1 MTKTNP
7 VPIATNS
14 SGSSRDR
21 LLRKRLRL
29 RARFF
34 FRVTGWVLLSAYMIL
49 AACLLLVRVWI
60 MPDIEKFFPKLE
72 NYLEE
77 RTGADISVDSIKA
90 DWDFLRPRITLNQV
104 TIAQPGQ
111 QASLTLPQVQ
121 ATFSY
126 LSFFELKPILARLI
140 IVNPDLRIERQ
151 EEHVFNIAGFTVR
164 TGNTNQPSQAGSH
177 ARTIIDWFLDQDHLE
192 IVKGRFSYVD
202 FTDPHHHPVRLRD
215 THFMLHRY
223 MTAWSLGLQSYVVR
237 ESETPL
243 DIRASFKEKWF
254 GSGRRLEKLYGTIYA
269 SVPYLNFG
277 TIASRINMD
286 HIIDSGRG
294 AVNLWLDFDRLR
306 PESLTADI
314 ALHDVSITANRRNSQ
329 NFRLDSLQGRFIQTL
344 NNEGHFTL
352 QTHDLVIKPIHR
364 SAYYLGDS
372 QIEGTLRDG
381 MACDGT
387 MQIEF
392 FDLRSLTT
400 IGLQLPIP
408 EKILGRIRSM
418 QPEGLIENFEGSW
431 SGPISNPTHFE
442 VSSRFKGLTLK
453 DHENEDPL
461 KPGFFGFKNLSGE
474 FTADNNGGTVTLDS
488 ANATLSFP
496 GVFFEKD
503 IALDTLKMNANWELK
518 PQLRFNVEDLVVSN
532 ADASAQVHGGWYDT
546 GGAGTLEVRGDLH
559 YLRASA
565 AHRFIPIVAGG
576 KPTNDWLKA
585 ALRGGIAKNG
595 TVNIYGPLNQFP
607 FEHPGNSDFIFHISG
622 DTEDVLMDYV
632 PSYQL
637 TKEGE
642 WIAGAW
648 PRIEKINGRLI
659 FEGNGMRVE
668 NATAESQGVA
678 IRDVTAS
685 IPSFTAK
692 GVPLLIHGVAEG
704 RLAGMASFVNESP
717 VSAMLSH
724 VFEGA
729 ELSGDALLD
738 LKLNIPIT
746 RAHETAVQGDISLN
760 GNRVVLANVPPL
772 DNASG
777 SVYFTEKGLW
787 AQSLSARV
795 YGEPAT
801 GSIETTD
808 DRKIVIK
815 AQGEVTPTSIAHIV
829 NNPATDALMKHVTG
843 RTHADVAVTIDHGV
857 SVQVT
862 SDLAGLESQM
872 PSPFNKLSETSIPL
886 VFNYAP
892 CDDKQCASRM
902 TLSIGKVF
910 GLGID
915 YAADQS
921 GSVHAKNGTIA
932 IGQAL
937 PAKPNGNGLAIFA
950 KTQTFNYDQW
960 QALLADLSDAY
971 EKDTDSDIKT
981 LSLSRAAVAIN
992 NFNYHKLNFRN
1003 VNVSA
1008 QIGQNNQWTGSISS
1022 DLAKGR
1028 FSFLPEK
1035 RQNHALLKADFDY
1048 LHVPQPEEI
1057 VDEAMKVAPKSTE
1070 SLPSVELTIK
1080 DLHYRDYALGRLRL
1094 QATNSGRGA
1103 SNIWNL
1109 NHFEVTTDEAKLVA
1123 SGSWDAGKKNR
1134 SQTNLEA
1141 TLGVKDLGD
1150 LLKRFNMEHAVNDG
1164 TGQITA
1170 KLNWSGAP
1178 VDFSTASLMGQ
1189 MSVLMQ
1195 SGQIL
1200 QVEPGA
1206 GRLLSLLSLQTLL
1219 RRLTLDFRDVL
1230 GQGFVFDTISS
1241 SATID
1246 KGILRTSDSR
1256 IVGPQA
1262 TVLSEGHLDLNT
1274 LSQNFKI
1281 TVLPDISLGGAS
1293 LALAVANP
1301 ILGVGSFLAQ
1311 LALQTPLSQLFSVEY
1326 QITGTIDN
1334 PVIEKIPDNDNRQA
1348 TVAPQ

>member
-7 VPIATNS
+7 VPITTNS
-14 SGSSRDR
+14 NGSSRDR

-111 QASLTLPQVQ
+111 LASLTLPQVQ

-126 LSFFELKPILARLI
+126 LTFFELKPILARLI
-140 IVNPDLRIERQ
+140 IVNPDLHIERQ
-151 EEHVFNIAGFTVR
+151 EENVFNVAGFTVR
-164 TGNTNQPSQAGSH
+164 TGNSHKTSQTGSH
-177 ARTIIDWFLDQDHLE
+177 AKTIIDWFLDQDHLE
-192 IVKGRFSYVD
+192 IVKGRFSYID
-202 FTDPHHHPVRLRD
+202 FTDPHHHPVQLRD

-223 MTAWSLGLQSYVVR
+223 ITAWSLGLQSYVVR

-243 DIRASFKEKWF
+243 DIRANFKEKWF
-254 GSGRRLEKLYGTIYA
+254 GSGNRLEKLYGTIYA

-277 TIASRINMD
+277 TIANRINMD

-314 ALHDVSITANRRNSQ
+314 ALHDVSISANNRNGE

-344 NNEGHFTL
+344 DNEGHFTL
-352 QTHDLVIKPIHR
+352 QSHDLIIKPIHR
-364 SAYYLGDS
+364 SAYYLGDT
-372 QIEGTLRDG
+372 QIEGTLRNG
-381 MACDGT
+381 MAYDGN
-387 MQIEF
+387 MRIEY

-408 EKILGRIRSM
+408 EKILGNIRAM

-431 SGPISNPTHFE
+431 TGPINNPTQFE
-442 VSSRFKGLTLK
+442 VASRFKGLTLK
-453 DHENEDPL
+453 DHENDNPL
-461 KPGFFGFKNLSGE
+461 KPGFFGFKNLTGE
-474 FTADNNGGTVTLDS
+474 FTANNNGGTLTLDS
-488 ANATLSFP
+488 PGSTLSFP

-503 IALDTLKMNANWELK
+503 ISLDTLKMKANWEIK
-518 PQLRFNVEDLVVSN
+518 PTLRFNVEDLVVSN
-532 ADASAQVHGGWYDT
+532 ADASAQLHGGWYDT
-546 GGAGTLEVRGDLH
+546 GGPGTLEVRGDLH

-595 TVNIYGPLNQFP
+595 TVDIYGPLNQFP
-607 FEHPGNSDFIFHISG
+607 FEHPGNSDYIFHISG

-637 TKEGE
+637 TKAGE
-642 WIAGAW
+642 WVAGEW

-668 NATAESQGVA
+668 NATAQSQGVA

-704 RLAGMASFVNESP
+704 SLAGMASFVNESP

-724 VFEGA
+724 VFEGS

-772 DNASG
+772 DNAQG

-787 AQSLSARV
+787 ANNLSASV

-801 GSIETTD
+801 GSIETD
-808 DRKIVIK
+808 NGKIAIK
-815 AQGEVTPTSIAHIV
+815 AQGRVTPTSIASIV
-829 NNPATDALMKHVTG
+829 NNPATGALMKHVTG
-843 RTHADVAVTIDHGV
+843 QTQAEVSVNIDHGL
-857 SVQVT
+857 SVQIT
-862 SDLAGLESQM
+862 SDLVGLTSQM
-872 PSPFNKLSETSIPL
+872 PTPFNKSAETAMAL
-886 VFNYAP
+886 AFNYAP
-892 CDDKQCASRM
+892 CSDKACASRM
-902 TLSIGKVF
+902 KLTIGNLF

-915 YAADQS
+915 YVADQN
-921 GSVHAKNGTIA
+921 GSIHAKNGTIA
-932 IGQAL
+932 VGQTL
-937 PAKPNGNGLAIFA
+937 PTKPNGNGLAIFA
-950 KTQTFNYDQW
+950 KAQNFNYDNW
-960 QALLADLSDAY
+960 QTVLADLSDAY
-971 EKDTDSDIKT
+971 EEDPNSNLKS
-981 LSLSRAAVAIN
+981 LSLSRAVIAVN
-992 NFNYHKLNFRN
+992 NFDYHKLNFRN
-1003 VNVSA
+1003 VNVNA
-1008 QIGQNNQWTGSISS
+1008 QLGQSGQWTGSVAS

-1028 FSFLPEK
+1028 FIFVPEK
-1035 RQNHALLKADFDY
+1035 RQSHALLRADFDY
-1048 LHVPQPEEI
+1048 LHVPQPEII

-1070 SLPSVELTIK
+1070 SLPSLELTIG
-1080 DLHYRDYALGRLRL
+1080 DLQYQNYQLGKLRL
-1094 QATNSGRGA
+1094 QATNTGRGS
-1103 SNIWNL
+1103 SNVWNL
-1109 NHFEVTTDEAKLVA
+1109 NQFEVTTGEAKLTA
-1123 SGSWDAGKKNR
+1123 SGSWNAGQKDH
-1134 SQTNLEA
+1134 SQTHLEA
-1141 TLGVKDLGD
+1141 TLDVSDLGR
-1150 LLKRFNMEHAVNDG
+1150 LLERFNMQHAVNDG
-1164 TGQITA
+1164 AGQMNA
-1170 KLNWSGAP
+1170 QLNWAGAP
-1178 VDFSTASLMGQ
+1178 VDFTTQSLMGQ
-1189 MSVLMQ
+1189 MSVLMR

-1219 RRLTLDFRDVL
+1219 RRLTLDFRDVV

-1241 SATID
+1241 SASIE
-1246 KGILRTSDSR
+1246 KGILRTSDFR

-1301 ILGVGSFLAQ
+1301 ILGVSSFLAQ

-1326 QITGTIDN
+1326 QMTGTIDN
-1334 PVIEKIPDNDNRQA
+1334 PIIEKIADNDNRQA
-1348 TVAPQ
+1348 TVTPQ